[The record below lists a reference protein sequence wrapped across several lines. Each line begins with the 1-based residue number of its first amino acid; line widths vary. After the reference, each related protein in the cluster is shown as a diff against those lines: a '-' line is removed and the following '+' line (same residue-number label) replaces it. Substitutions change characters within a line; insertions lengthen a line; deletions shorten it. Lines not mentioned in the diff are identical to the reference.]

1 MLLDKFQY
9 LSGDTRLRADITM
22 FNFPV
27 AQLCHVCIVGWDD
40 ANSDLRRL
48 AEVWSIERNRR
59 NRPTPQPLA
68 GFLAQTFEGPIFHHN
83 ASLSDSRSRSVQESC
98 SFIRSPRR
106 RWRARTEEHPG

>member
-1 MLLDKFQY
+1 
-9 LSGDTRLRADITM
+9 M

-27 AQLCHVCIVGWDD
+27 AQLCHVCIVGWHD

-68 GFLAQTFEGPIFHHN
+68 GFLAQTFEGRIFHHN
-83 ASLSDSRSRSVQESC
+83 ASLSDSPFAIGAGVVLFYSITSSARASRVSGTVRPSALTVL
-98 SFIRSPRR
+98 RL
-106 RWRARTEEHPG
+106 